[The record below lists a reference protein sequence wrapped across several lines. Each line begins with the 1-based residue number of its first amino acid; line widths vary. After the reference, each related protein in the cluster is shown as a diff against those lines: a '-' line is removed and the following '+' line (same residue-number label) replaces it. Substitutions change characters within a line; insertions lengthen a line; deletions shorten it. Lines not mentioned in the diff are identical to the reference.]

1 MNNAKEDVLSLLLF
15 TKCVDYLKRHDDL
28 KPALSKCLLRMRK
41 DDIVE
46 GKPRLEVR
54 RVLDGPHLS
63 HISTIITIT
72 IITFTTIAP
81 NQTLNRSMVLLSCS
95 CPSAPCRSS
104 QCPSR
109 TPRRQPF
116 TRALRTY
123 IPNAMRQ

>member
-28 KPALSKCLLRMRK
+28 KPALSKYLLRMRK

-54 RVLDGPHLS
+54 RVLDGPHLN
-63 HISTIITIT
+63 HTSTTT
-72 IITFTTIAP
+72 TTIAP
-81 NQTLNRSMVLLSCS
+81 NQTLNQSMVLLSRS
-95 CPSAPCRSS
+95 CPSEPCRSS

-123 IPNAMRQ
+123 IPNTMRQ